1 MTRFSHTEL
10 SQTFHFYLHCKVI
23 ETAVANHLM
32 KHFDEHQSAYHPSH
46 SFQTALQH
54 VYSSIL
60 HQLDS
65 RQAGFLVLV
74 DLSPAFYSVL
84 WPSSVTSLVT
94 IWYLRQRIEVDSVVF
109 VMAFI
114 SCENQQ

>member
-54 VYSSIL
+54 VYSSVL
-60 HQLDS
+60 HQLD
-65 RQAGFLVLV
+65 RCRAGFIVLI
-74 DLSPAFYSVL
+74 DLSAAFDSVL
-84 WPSSVTSLVT
+84 
-94 IWYLRQRIEVDSVVF
+94 
-109 VMAFI
+109 
-114 SCENQQ
+114 